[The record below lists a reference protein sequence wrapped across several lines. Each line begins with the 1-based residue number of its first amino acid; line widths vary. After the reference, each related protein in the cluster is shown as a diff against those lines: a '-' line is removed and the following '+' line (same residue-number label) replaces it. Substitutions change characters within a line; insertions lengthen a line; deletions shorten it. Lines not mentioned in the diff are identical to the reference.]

1 VLIIELEWDDENEEH
16 ILRHNVN
23 TEEVGDVC
31 FGLNLSERESNSRYI
46 LSGQT
51 RSGRYL
57 NIVIERIGK
66 GIFRPITAYEMD
78 NSYKARYRKRT
89 GK

>member
-1 VLIIELEWDDENEEH
+1 MIIGELEWDDENVEH
-16 ILRHNVN
+16 ITRHNVN

-51 RSGRYL
+51 KGGRYL
-57 NIVIERIGK
+57 NVVIERIGK
-66 GIFRPITAYEMD
+66 GIYRPITAYEMD
-78 NSYKARYRKRT
+78 ENYKARYRKRM